1 MASFCL
7 QSGFPEPAEKLFLQ
21 YLSRTDGG
29 NNAVYY
35 ALADIYGLWKQ
46 QGACK
51 DSDKRILSF
60 DPGNPAVQNALMY
73 LDNPRPIMPSGN
85 KPEVTNTEAVSLYN
99 QGNEFFRNGLADKAL
114 NAYNEA
120 IHLNPAYTKALN
132 NRGILKASSFHQFRE
147 AIDDFNEVI
156 RLDPA
161 NADAYLGRG
170 SCLFQLRE
178 RDSACKD
185 WEKADKLGTQEPAY
199 YWNSIAV
206 NKEII
211 STFAS
216 HLSGHSMSDFIH
228 HECGIALVRLL
239 QPLEYYLAKYG
250 TAFYGLNKLHLLMQK
265 QHNRGQDGA
274 GVAVIKFDL
283 EPGNRFIHRLR
294 SNADSPIQEIFNKI
308 GKKLGDIE
316 ERYPQNLLDVH
327 WLKHNV
333 DFMGEL
339 YLGHLRYGT
348 FGKNST
354 LHLHPLVREN
364 NWLTKNLVIAGNFN
378 LTNVDELFN
387 KLIDLGQYPIETSD
401 TVTILEKIGHFLDE
415 ENEDLYRK
423 FKEQGFKKSE
433 ITFQIAKQLNV
444 QKILRASAKYWDGG
458 YVIAGLFGHGDAFI
472 MRDPSGIRPA
482 FYFQN
487 DEIVVVTSER
497 PVIQTALNVPFEDI
511 KELSPGSALII
522 KKDGRVGEKE
532 FRKPLE
538 KTACSFERIYFSR
551 GTDKDIYR
559 ERKKLGKFLAPG
571 ILKAIDYDFEN
582 TVFSYIPNTAVD
594 AYYGL
599 VEEVSSYC
607 NKIKA
612 ERIVEAGKNPD
623 RAKIEEILKLQPR
636 TEKVAVKDVKLRT
649 FITRG
654 FPTRHDLAAHIYD
667 ITYGSIRPGLDNL
680 VVLDDSI
687 VRGTTP

>member
-1 MASFCL
+1 
-7 QSGFPEPAEKLFLQ
+7 
-21 YLSRTDGG
+21 
-29 NNAVYY
+29 
-35 ALADIYGLWKQ
+35 
-46 QGACK
+46 
-51 DSDKRILSF
+51 
-60 DPGNPAVQNALMY
+60 
-73 LDNPRPIMPSGN
+73 
-85 KPEVTNTEAVSLYN
+85 
-99 QGNEFFRNGLADKAL
+99 
-114 NAYNEA
+114 
-120 IHLNPAYTKALN
+120 
-132 NRGILKASSFHQFRE
+132 
-147 AIDDFNEVI
+147 
-156 RLDPA
+156 
-161 NADAYLGRG
+161 
-170 SCLFQLRE
+170 
-178 RDSACKD
+178 
-185 WEKADKLGTQEPAY
+185 
-199 YWNSIAV
+199 
-206 NKEII
+206 
-211 STFAS
+211 
-216 HLSGHSMSDFIH
+216 MSDFIH

-354 LHLHPLVREN
+354 LNLHPLVREN

-423 FKEQGFKKSE
+423 FKEQGFKKRE

-497 PVIQTALNVPFEDI
+497 PVIQTALNVPFEEH
-511 KELSPGSALII
+511 K
-522 KKDGRVGEKE
+522 
-532 FRKPLE
+532 
-538 KTACSFERIYFSR
+538 RIEPRF
-551 GTDKDIYR
+551 
-559 ERKKLGKFLAPG
+559 
-571 ILKAIDYDFEN
+571 
-582 TVFSYIPNTAVD
+582 
-594 AYYGL
+594 
-599 VEEVSSYC
+599 C
-607 NKIKA
+607 
-612 ERIVEAGKNPD
+612 PD
-623 RAKIEEILKLQPR
+623 
-636 TEKVAVKDVKLRT
+636 
-649 FITRG
+649 
-654 FPTRHDLAAHIYD
+654 H
-667 ITYGSIRPGLDNL
+667 
-680 VVLDDSI
+680 
-687 VRGTTP
+687 